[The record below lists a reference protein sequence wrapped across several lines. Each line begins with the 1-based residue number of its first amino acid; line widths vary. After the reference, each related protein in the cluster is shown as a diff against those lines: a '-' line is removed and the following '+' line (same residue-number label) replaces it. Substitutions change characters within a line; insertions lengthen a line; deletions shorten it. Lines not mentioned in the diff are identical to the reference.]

1 MSESTRE
8 ETISGLRARMQSIVN
23 DLKGQYSEV
32 EIIKE
37 MMREG
42 ELMLAT
48 CNVRN
53 LFTSNLDMCECG
65 IRNEETGEVKM
76 GMKKLA
82 DSVDV
87 VSVLTQADDVCCN
100 SITTINFTLS
110 EKLIWQFMVVYNRVI
125 NENEDGSLETLIHY
139 QLQAGHID
147 EELKDI
153 IDFEFTHHGLLF
165 DDCSSCG
172 SSCCCEE
179 EPEEMEKDDKHDEHE
194 TEDSDDEE
202 EDEVKNLSFDLD
214 VMDKFTK
221 ESNAGISSEDL
232 LCYLISME
240 FWEANAAIA
249 ERLDPI
255 IDEIRNPDPEANV
268 IDV

>member
-8 ETISGLRARMQSIVN
+8 ETISGLRACMQSIVN

-48 CNVRN
+48 CNVRLVLLWWLTAYRN

-82 DSVDV
+82 DCVDV

-100 SITTINFTLS
+100 SITTINFSLS
-110 EKLIWQFMVVYNRVI
+110 EKLVWIESAAKRRFGNSW
-125 NENEDGSLETLIHY
+125 L
-139 QLQAGHID
+139 
-147 EELKDI
+147 
-153 IDFEFTHHGLLF
+153 FT
-165 DDCSSCG
+165 
-172 SSCCCEE
+172 
-179 EPEEMEKDDKHDEHE
+179 
-194 TEDSDDEE
+194 T
-202 EDEVKNLSFDLD
+202 
-214 VMDKFTK
+214 
-221 ESNAGISSEDL
+221 A
-232 LCYLISME
+232 
-240 FWEANAAIA
+240 
-249 ERLDPI
+249 
-255 IDEIRNPDPEANV
+255 
-268 IDV
+268 

>member
-8 ETISGLRARMQSIVN
+8 ETISGLRACMQSIVN

-48 CNVRN
+48 CNVRLVLLWWLTANRN
-53 LFTSNLDMCECG
+53 LLTSNLDMCECG

-100 SITTINFTLS
+100 SITTINFSLS
-110 EKLIWQFMVVYNRVI
+110 EKLVWIESAARRRFGNSW
-125 NENEDGSLETLIHY
+125 L
-139 QLQAGHID
+139 
-147 EELKDI
+147 
-153 IDFEFTHHGLLF
+153 FT
-165 DDCSSCG
+165 
-172 SSCCCEE
+172 
-179 EPEEMEKDDKHDEHE
+179 
-194 TEDSDDEE
+194 T
-202 EDEVKNLSFDLD
+202 
-214 VMDKFTK
+214 
-221 ESNAGISSEDL
+221 A
-232 LCYLISME
+232 
-240 FWEANAAIA
+240 
-249 ERLDPI
+249 
-255 IDEIRNPDPEANV
+255 
-268 IDV
+268 